1 MYTYYAIDV
10 IVWCVILCCDM
21 LCYVMFHHDFN
32 HFQYEDWLDLSLLL
46 LLLSSYTVL
55 SCACALEHLFDML
68 IYVLWL
74 YPQQSILISYSCLSL
89 YRIQGPVNT
98 PTFPSIPLPSTAPT
112 PFRFHSKSAP
122 TPAQS
127 TNGDGTYTV
136 IEYRISG
143 VAYAA
148 LIIAIAA
155 LLLPCIAMYLF
166 LRSKPEVKE
175 MLMTNLSRAGE
186 GGGYSSVN
194 EG

>member
-1 MYTYYAIDV
+1 
-10 IVWCVILCCDM
+10 
-21 LCYVMFHHDFN
+21 
-32 HFQYEDWLDLSLLL
+32 
-46 LLLSSYTVL
+46 
-55 SCACALEHLFDML
+55 
-68 IYVLWL
+68 
-74 YPQQSILISYSCLSL
+74 
-89 YRIQGPVNT
+89 
-98 PTFPSIPLPSTAPT
+98 
-112 PFRFHSKSAP
+112 
-122 TPAQS
+122 
-127 TNGDGTYTV
+127 V

-155 LLLPCIAMYLF
+155 LLLPCIALYLF